1 MPNEPLYQ
9 FYETLPLPP
18 SLCPPGQPGQPG
30 QDDGNTMGQSGRT
43 DAQDIETPPAK
54 TKPSTQPRFPA
65 G

>member
-18 SLCPPGQPGQPG
+18 SLCPGPG
-30 QDDGNTMGQSGRT
+30 QDDSITEGQERPDT
-43 DAQDIETPPAK
+43 DMLTPPA
-54 TKPSTQPRFPA
+54 KPSTQPRFPS

>member
-18 SLCPPGQPGQPG
+18 SLCPPGQAG
-30 QDDGNTMGQSGRT
+30 QDDSITRGQTGRT

>member
-18 SLCPPGQPGQPG
+18 SLCPGPG
-30 QDDGNTMGQSGRT
+30 QDGGITPGLPGPDC
-43 DAQDIETPPAK
+43 QDPQTPPAR
-54 TKPSTQPRFPA
+54 TKPSTQPRFPS

>member
-18 SLCPPGQPGQPG
+18 SLCPGQAG
-30 QDDGNTMGQSGRT
+30 QDDSITRGQT